1 MKLSNNFYSKVIYYS
16 FILFRE
22 AFKEYRIS
30 YSLSLVVLTLV
41 KEILSNILEL
51 TTFITFRIGFKVS
64 ILPVLFIKETSLRF
78 IIRDRSS

>member
-30 YSLSLVVLTLV
+30 YSLSLVVLTPV

-51 TTFITFRIGFKVS
+51 ITFITF
-64 ILPVLFIKETSLRF
+64 
-78 IIRDRSS
+78 